1 MLQSSYNRRNAQTI
15 AILFFV
21 VMILADLT
29 VAFYIM
35 REKISINLAR
45 LAAESAPK
53 KYNFFPLVMMD
64 YQFKNPDPIP
74 TPPPPAQNEA
84 TTYVVQPGDTLFGI
98 ATDHDV
104 PLELLA
110 EVNGIED
117 VDLIL
122 VGQELK
128 IPNPAA
134 TPAPEDNP
142 YP

>member
-29 VAFYIM
+29 VAFFIM
-35 REKISINLAR
+35 RERISINLAK

-53 KYNFFPLVMMD
+53 KYNFLPLVMMD
-64 YQFKNPDPIP
+64 YQVKNPDPTP
-74 TPPPPAQNEA
+74 APPPPAQTET

-98 ATDHDV
+98 ATDHNV
-104 PLELLA
+104 ALELLA
-110 EVNGIED
+110 EVNEIED

-128 IPNPAA
+128 IPNQAV
-134 TPAPEDNP
+134 TPETGDNP